1 MCLLT
6 EKHIPGKRE
15 RKYKSSVGVCLVYI
29 RSSKEVSMA
38 GVRDLRESIKIMDL
52 DRCVCGNA
60 ITVKVRTL
68 DFTLSGMGKNQK
80 FLSRRLSC
88 HDFGFK

>member
-1 MCLLT
+1 
-6 EKHIPGKRE
+6 
-15 RKYKSSVGVCLVYI
+15 
-29 RSSKEVSMA
+29 MA

-88 HDFGFK
+88 HDFGFKWYAKVDEIDQYTYIWKYSWIKKSRIWAKI